1 MLSLDLK
8 QLNYFVN
15 IVEQMSFSKA
25 AQKLHISQPSLSNAI
40 KSLESE
46 LGFELLE
53 RTTRNI
59 RLTEAGKVLYD
70 RALHLLL
77 EMDIVEKEMNRSQV
91 GRKVESFK

>member
-1 MLSLDLK
+1 MDLK

-15 IVEQMSFSKA
+15 IVDQMSFSKA

-53 RTTRNI
+53 RND
-59 RLTEAGKVLYD
+59 KKY
-70 RALHLLL
+70 
-77 EMDIVEKEMNRSQV
+77 
-91 GRKVESFK
+91 